1 MIIFCSVIECE
12 LEITTVDGVEDG
24 NTLKEE
30 GRVAYYNSGGTV
42 LEHDK
47 DEDDYDGNEEET
59 KSKR

>member
-1 MIIFCSVIECE
+1 M
-12 LEITTVDGVEDG
+12 EDG

-30 GRVAYYNSGGTV
+30 GRVAYNTGGTI